1 MKALPAILPFCL
13 ALILW
18 GCTREEE
25 PPRLLEKPKVV
36 KPIVKP
42 LQKVAEVPPSTAEEE
57 SVPQAENRDRIETA
71 ALAQDAAEPAIPKP
85 DPMREPPGVM
95 EEPGYYTVA
104 FGDSL
109 STVAAKPEVYN
120 KAVKWP
126 ILYRLNADKLGDME
140 PGADLPDRGLPEGLK
155 LRFITPEEA
164 RKNLESHADE
174 PWVINVLSATKYKR
188 IVPAAIRLIQ
198 QGYPVYLT
206 SALVEG
212 KEWMRL
218 RIGFFK
224 SRLVAEAEGERIMAE
239 LDFADSWT
247 TKVGEEELGEYGG
260 FGSVGD

>member
-1 MKALPAILPFCL
+1 MKALPAILPVCL

-42 LQKVAEVPPSTAEEE
+42 LQKVAEVPPSIAEEE
-57 SVPQAENRDRIETA
+57 SVPQADNRGPIETDS
-71 ALAQDAAEPAIPKP
+71 LAQDAAEPATPKP
-85 DPMREPPGVM
+85 DPMREPPGHT
-95 EEPGYYTVA
+95 EEPGTYTVNV
-104 FGDSL
+104 GDSL

-164 RKNLESHADE
+164 RKNLENHADE
-174 PWVINVLSATKYKR
+174 PWVVNVLSATKYKR

-224 SRLVAEAEGERIMAE
+224 SRPEAEAEGERIMAE